1 MINRLIKIAGWFTL
15 WLLFFWVFLFTGF
28 PEDTA
33 RDWLAERLGKEI
45 NAGVSIEE
53 LRINWDLDVEIK
65 GISIISGQGSGARGQ
80 EPSALSLQPSALS
93 LQPSALSLQ
102 PSAFSVQL
110 TSLDIRPELL
120 SLIRLKP
127 ALDFN
132 ANTPSGGDIS
142 GSYNPAELSI
152 SFKDISFKDISIST
166 LPVPSGTTATGSG
179 IFKFI
184 KGKGTVEIEVEGV
197 PGGKQKLTAP
207 GGESPGLDGK
217 LKVTVSLPKL

>member
-1 MINRLIKIAGWFTL
+1 MINRLIKIAGWCIL
-15 WLLFFWVFLFTGF
+15 WLLFFWGFLFSGF

-45 NAGVSIEE
+45 NARVSIEE
-53 LRINWDLDVEIK
+53 LRINWILDVKIK
-65 GISIISGQGSGARGQ
+65 GISIISGQGSEVSTLKGIKGQ
-80 EPSALSLQPSALS
+80 E
-93 LQPSALSLQ
+93 

-110 TSLDIRPELL
+110 TSLDIRPKLL
-120 SLIRLKP
+120 NLMRLKP

-132 ANTPSGGDIS
+132 TSTPSGGDIS

-179 IFKFI
+179 IFKLI

-217 LKVTVSLPKL
+217 LKVMVSLPKL

>member
-33 RDWLAERLGKEI
+33 RDWLAESLGKEI
-45 NAGVSIEE
+45 NARVSIEE
-53 LRINWDLDVEIK
+53 LRINWNLDVKIK
-65 GISIISGQGSGARGQ
+65 GISIIRGQ
-80 EPSALSLQPSALS
+80 TPPNPLFSKEGVPKAGELVVEFGLSPQFEIKLR
-93 LQPSALSLQ
+93 
-102 PSAFSVQL
+102 
-110 TSLDIRPELL
+110 SLDIRPKLL
-120 SLIRLKP
+120 SLIGLKP
-127 ALDFN
+127 ALDFS
-132 ANTPSGGDIS
+132 ASTPSGGDIS

-152 SFKDISFKDISIST
+152 SFKDISFKDITIST

-179 IFKFI
+179 MFKLI
-184 KGKGTVEIEVEGV
+184 KGKGMVEIEVEGI

-217 LKVTVSLPKL
+217 VKVTVSLPKL

>member
-33 RDWLAERLGKEI
+33 KDWLAERLGKEI
-45 NAGVSIEE
+45 NARTSIEE
-53 LRINWDLDVEIK
+53 LRIKWNLDVKIK
-65 GISIISGQGSGARGQ
+65 GISINGHQSVVSSQ
-80 EPSALSLQPSALS
+80 EPSA
-93 LQPSALSLQ
+93 
-102 PSAFSVQL
+102 FTVQL
-110 TSLDIRPELL
+110 ASLDIRPKLF

-127 ALDFN
+127 ALEFN

-152 SFKDISFKDISIST
+152 SFKDISFKDINTST
-166 LPVPSGTTATGSG
+166 LPVPSETRATGSG
-179 IFKFI
+179 RFKLI
-184 KGKGTVEIEVEGV
+184 KGKGMIEVEVDGV
-197 PGGKQKLTAP
+197 PGGNQKLTVP

-217 LKVTVSLPKL
+217 VKVTVSLPKL